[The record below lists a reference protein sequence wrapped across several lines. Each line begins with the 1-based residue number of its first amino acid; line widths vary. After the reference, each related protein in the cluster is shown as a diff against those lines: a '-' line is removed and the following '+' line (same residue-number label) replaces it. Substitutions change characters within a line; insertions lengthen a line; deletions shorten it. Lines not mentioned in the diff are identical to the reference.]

1 MRILK
6 VALFLMVLVLPARA
20 VAQEPYDLVIRNGR
34 VLDGTGTAWYRADV
48 AIRGA
53 RIVAVG
59 RVGDAPTQRV
69 IDAEGRYVTPGFI
82 DAHSHAGPGLA
93 TSGLSEGRPLLA
105 QGITTAF
112 VNPDGGGPTD
122 LATQRRELSEDGLGP
137 NVAMLVPHGSVHTEV
152 LGLGDRLPTPAELER
167 MKSMVQAGMEAGG
180 FGLSSGLFYAAG
192 SYARTEEV
200 VELARVAARYGGVYT
215 SHIRDEADYTVGV
228 VAAVDEV
235 IRVAREAGLPGIVTH
250 IKVLGPRV
258 WGFSAALVKRI
269 ERAREE
275 GVQVWADQ
283 YPYTASQTGLT
294 AALIPRW
301 AEVGGQE
308 ALTQRLRDPE
318 AWPRIRSEMAENL
331 DRRGGADRIQFVRFE
346 PDPSIEGKTLQAV
359 ADARGVDP
367 LDAAREISA
376 LGEAGIVSFNMDPA
390 DVGLLMRQPWTFTC
404 TDGDL
409 VPPGDGVPHPRGYG
423 AFARKI
429 QQYVVEEKILDLA
442 TAVRSMT
449 YTPATVLGVADRGII
464 RPGAYADVLVFDP
477 AHLRDVATYTDPHQL
492 ATGMDW
498 VIVNGKV
505 ALDDG
510 RFTDVRSGV
519 VLSQLRGPLTRP

>member
-6 VALFLMVLVLPARA
+6 VVLSLLVLALPAG
-20 VAQEPYDLVIRNGR
+20 VSAQEPYDLVIRNGR
-34 VLDGTGTAWYRADV
+34 VLDGTGTSWYRADV
-48 AIRGA
+48 AIRGD
-53 RIVAVG
+53 RIAAVG
-59 RVGDAPTQRV
+59 RVGDAPARRV
-69 IDAEGRYVTPGFI
+69 IDARDRYVTPGFI

-93 TSGLSEGRPLLA
+93 TPGLSEGRPLLA
-105 QGITTAF
+105 QGITTVF

-122 LATQRRELSEDGLGP
+122 LVAQRRDLSKDGLGP
-137 NVAMLVPHGSVHTEV
+137 NVALLVPHGSVHAAV
-152 LGLGDRLPTPAELER
+152 MGMSDRLPTPADMER
-167 MKSMVQAGMEAGG
+167 MKALVRAGMEAGA
-180 FGLSSGLFYAAG
+180 FGLSSGLFYAPG
-192 SYARTEEV
+192 SYATTEEV
-200 VELARVAARYGGVYT
+200 VELAKVAAPYGGVYT

-228 VAAVDEV
+228 VASVDEV
-235 IRVAREAGLPGIVTH
+235 IRVAREAGVPGIVTH

-258 WGFSAALVKRI
+258 WGYSAALVKRI

-318 AWPRIRSEMAENL
+318 VWPRIRAEMVENL
-331 DRRGGADRIQFVRFE
+331 DRRGGADRIQFTRFE

-367 LDAAREISA
+367 LEAARDISA
-376 LGEAGIVSFNMDPA
+376 QGEAGIVSFNMDPA
-390 DVGLLMRQPWTFTC
+390 DVRVLMSQPWTFTC

-409 VPPGDGVPHPRGYG
+409 VPMGEGVPHPRGYG

-429 QQYVVEEKILDLA
+429 QQYVVEEQVLDLA

-449 YTPATVLGVADRGII
+449 YTPATVLGAADRGIL

-477 AHLRDVATYTDPHQL
+477 ERLQDVATYTNPHQL
-492 ATGMDW
+492 AKGMDW

-510 RFTDVRSGV
+510 QFTDVRSGV
-519 VLSQLRGPLTRP
+519 VLSQLRGPLTR